1 VFNIGSGEGITINY
15 PANLILNL
23 MGREDLKPINASP
36 RPGDIRRSIADMTRA
51 WKELEFK
58 PKVGLET
65 GIKDLT
71 RHNVIWAERKY

>member
-15 PANLILNL
+15 LENLILNL
-23 MGREDLKPINASP
+23 MGREDLKPIYASL

-51 WKELEFK
+51 WKELGFK
-58 PKVGLET
+58 PKLGLET
-65 GIKDLT
+65 GIKDLI